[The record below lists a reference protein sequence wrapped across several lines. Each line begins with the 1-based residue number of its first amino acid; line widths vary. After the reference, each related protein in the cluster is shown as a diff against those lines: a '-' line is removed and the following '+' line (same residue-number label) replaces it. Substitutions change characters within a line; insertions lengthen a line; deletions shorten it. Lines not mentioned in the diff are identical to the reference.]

1 MPYNINKSD
10 PNKQAITIPDMPP
23 GVNNNDTSL
32 QLVGKNYPLY
42 GKALNENFLQLLEN
56 FASPYEPANPTQ
68 GQLWYDS
75 SSDEA
80 PSAKLYVFDG
90 SSWCPTNGVWQ
101 LPSPNQ
107 PKNPK
112 PGDIWVDTNSSQLFL
127 TADGINWTLVGP
139 SFSGTLL
146 SGAYPTQI
154 TDRNQTQQ
162 DVILMYLSGSVI
174 EIISKSAFTPLQVIE
189 GFSNIVPGVNISTK
203 VYDSYSPRVN
213 GISNVSLT
221 LRQTITSIEDV
232 SANNFVRNDIDQK
245 INGTLVINKDSG
257 LLIGSGNSTFA
268 LQKSN
273 NNNVFS
279 NLSDSGKFIFQIT
292 KDQIANTLL
301 TLDGGTD
308 PLRILI
314 GTTAKP
320 TSLTVYGNTT
330 IDRSLT
336 VSSTASSALTV
347 GGGIVASLALVNGPA
362 TITST
367 AQFAGTLTIGIST
380 TTGRADIIPSRN
392 NLFDIGSISKQFRS
406 VYAGTVGTT
415 GTTIYGT
422 LQGSAT
428 KLAHVTN
435 FLLGGQL
442 SSNAITFD
450 GQTTV
455 GTETPYVK
463 VLNATLTSTAIV
475 GQSVAL
481 SALAA
486 DALLIATG
494 VGTTSTQLSRISK
507 KNFLSDLYG
516 PDSTI
521 YTNSFVDIVPPGTMI
536 LWPGVDSTIPNGF
549 AKCDG
554 TLYPQAGQYFRLF
567 QLIGTTYGGNTTQF
581 SVPTAP
587 GPFTGTNYIIKY

>member
-90 SSWCPTNGVWQ
+90 GSWCPTNGVWQ
-101 LPSPNQ
+101 LPSPSQ

-127 TADGINWTLVGP
+127 TSDGINWTLVGP

-154 TDRNQTQQ
+154 TDRNGTKQ

-174 EIISKSAFTPLQVIE
+174 EIISKTAFTPLQVIE

-203 VYDSYSPRVN
+203 TYDSYTPKFN
-213 GISNVSLT
+213 GISNVSSN
-221 LRQTITSIEDV
+221 LRQTSPSIEDV

-257 LLIGSGNSTFA
+257 LLIGVGNSTFA

-347 GGGIVASLALVNGPA
+347 VGGIVASLALVNGPA

-450 GQTTV
+450 GQTSV
-455 GTETPYVK
+455 GTETAYVK
-463 VLNATLTSTAIV
+463 ILNATLTSTAIV
-475 GQSVAL
+475 GQSIAT
-481 SALAA
+481 SAQST

-554 TLYPQAGQYFRLF
+554 ALYPQAGQYFRLF

>member
-75 SSDEA
+75 SSEES
-80 PSAKLYVFDG
+80 PLAKLYVFDG
-90 SSWCPTNGVWQ
+90 GAWCPTNGVWQ

-127 TADGINWTLVGP
+127 TSDGINWTLVGP
-139 SFSGTLL
+139 TFSGTNL

-154 TDRNQTQQ
+154 TDRNGGQQ

-174 EIISKSAFTPLQVIE
+174 EIISKTAFTPLQVIE

-203 VYDSYSPRVN
+203 TYDSYTPKFN
-213 GISNVSLT
+213 GIANAAST
-221 LRQTITSIEDV
+221 LRQTSPSIEDV
-232 SANNFVRNDIDQK
+232 SANNFIRNDIDQK
-245 INGTLVINKDSG
+245 MNGTLVINKDSG
-257 LLIGSGNSTFA
+257 LLIGANNPTFA

-273 NNNVFS
+273 NNNIFS

-308 PLRILI
+308 PLSISI

-320 TSLTVYGNTT
+320 TALTVYGNAVV
-330 IDRSLT
+330 DRKLT
-336 VSSTASSALTV
+336 VNSTASNALTV
-347 GGGIVASLALVNGPA
+347 VGGVVANTLLVNGPA

-392 NLFDIGSISKQFRS
+392 ALFDLGSIGKQFRS
-406 VYAGTVGTT
+406 VYAGTIGTT
-415 GTTIYGT
+415 GTTVYGT

-450 GQTTV
+450 GQTAV
-455 GTETPYVK
+455 GTETAYVK
-463 VLNATLTSTAIV
+463 VLSANLTANAIV
-475 GQSVAL
+475 DQTIATSAQST
-481 SALAA
+481 
-486 DALLIATG
+486 DALLLATG
-494 VGTTSTQLSRISK
+494 VGTTSTQLVRISK
-507 KNFLSDLYG
+507 KNLLSDLYG
-516 PDSTI
+516 PDATLYS
-521 YTNSFVDIVPPGTMI
+521 NSFVDIVPPGTMI
-536 LWPGVDSTIPNGF
+536 LWPGVDSTIPNGWL
-549 AKCDG
+549 KCNG

-567 QLIGTTYGGNTTQF
+567 QLIGATYGGNTTQF
-581 SVPTAP
+581 NVPTAP

>member
-10 PNKQAITIPDMPP
+10 PNKVAITIPDMPP

-56 FASPYEPANPTQ
+56 FASPYEPANPIQ
-68 GQLWYDS
+68 GQLWYDTS
-75 SSDEA
+75 SEEA
-80 PSAKLYVFDG
+80 TLAKLYVFDG
-90 SSWCPTNGVWQ
+90 GAWCPTNGVWQ

-139 SFSGTLL
+139 TFSGTRL

-154 TDRNQTQQ
+154 VDRNGNEQEA
-162 DVILMYLSGSVI
+162 ILMYLSGSVI
-174 EIISKSAFTPLQVIE
+174 EIISKTAFIPLQVIE

-203 VYDSYSPRVN
+203 KYDGSTPQFV
-213 GISNVSLT
+213 GISQQALFLKQSGGE
-221 LRQTITSIEDV
+221 SV
-232 SANNFVRNDIDQK
+232 SADNFVRNDIDQRM
-245 INGTLVINKDSG
+245 NGTLVINKDSG
-257 LLIGSGNSTFA
+257 LFLGANNPTFG
-268 LQKSN
+268 LQKN
-273 NNNVFS
+273 NNNNIFS
-279 NLSDSGKFIFQIT
+279 NLSNSGKFIFQIT

-301 TLDGGTD
+301 TLDGGTS
-308 PLRILI
+308 PLRISV
-314 GTTAKP
+314 GTTAKE
-320 TSLTVYGNTT
+320 TALTVYGDTT
-330 IDRSLT
+330 IDQKLT

-347 GGGIVASLALVNGPA
+347 VGGVVSSTLLVNGPA

-367 AQFAGTLTIGIST
+367 VQFAGTLTLGIST

-392 NLFDIGSISKQFRS
+392 GLFDLGSISKQFRS
-406 VYAGTVGTT
+406 VYAGTFGTT

-428 KLAHVTN
+428 KLAHSTN

-442 SSNAITFD
+442 SSQAITFD
-450 GQTTV
+450 GQSTV
-455 GTETPYVK
+455 GTETAYVK
-463 VLNATLTSTAIV
+463 VLNATLTSAAIV
-475 GQSVAL
+475 GHPI
-481 SALAA
+481 SATAGST

-494 VGTTSTQLSRISK
+494 VGSTSTQLARISK

-516 PDSTI
+516 PDATLYS
-521 YTNSFVDIVPPGTMI
+521 NSFVDIVPPGTML

-549 AKCDG
+549 LKCDG
-554 TLYPQAGQYFRLF
+554 ALYPQAGQYVRLF
-567 QLIGTTYGGNTTQF
+567 QLIGITYGGNATQF
-581 SVPTAP
+581 SVPTAL
-587 GPFTGTNYIIKY
+587 GPISGTNYIIKY